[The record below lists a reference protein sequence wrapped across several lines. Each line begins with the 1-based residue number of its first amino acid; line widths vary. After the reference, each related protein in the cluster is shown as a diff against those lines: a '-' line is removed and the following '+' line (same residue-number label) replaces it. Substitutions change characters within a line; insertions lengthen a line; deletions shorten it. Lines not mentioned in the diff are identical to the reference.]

1 MINLTLLIPTKYEVE
16 SLPTF
21 LKELK
26 DLKCKKLVVIQ
37 KNDLETINVVNNFEN
52 VEVLIQKNEGYGS
65 ALIEGINHIDTEYCC
80 IINADGSMN
89 PLYLDA
95 MLNICS
101 EQDFVFASRY
111 LKPDGGS
118 EDDTIITFIGNK
130 IFSFLGNFIYNLDI
144 SDILF
149 TYILGKTKSFK
160 SLHLVYN
167 DFKICVEIP
176 IKAKKQKLNYCSIP
190 SYERTRIGG
199 TKKVNAL
206 KDGFLILLAILS
218 FIWRK

>member
-1 MINLTLLIPTKYEVE
+1 MINQLLKIITIKILIDTEHQTLLGVTGSGKTYTTMNIITNLINKNLRFINNQAICK
-16 SLPTF
+16 SKDKIKSDR

-26 DLKCKKLVVIQ
+26 DLKCKKLVVNHIIG
-37 KNDLETINVVNNFEN
+37 KTINVVNNSLPLNFLFN
-52 VEVLIQKNEGYGS
+52 NRANGS

-160 SLHLVYN
+160 SLHQN
-167 DFKICVEIP
+167 KNE
-176 IKAKKQKLNYCSIP
+176 
-190 SYERTRIGG
+190 
-199 TKKVNAL
+199 
-206 KDGFLILLAILS
+206 
-218 FIWRK
+218 